1 MLDDILEFVC
11 EVISPVAV
19 IASLVLGLVIG
30 AGEIYDRYQCGNY
43 GEMTGKKTKWVA
55 LDACYIQTASG
66 WQRWDE
72 YKARATTNEKE

>member
-1 MLDDILEFVC
+1 MLDDILDFMCV
-11 EVISPVAV
+11 VIFPVAV
-19 IASLVLGLVIG
+19 IASLVLGVAFGL
-30 AGEIYDRYQCGNY
+30 GEIYGRYQCGNY

-72 YKARATTNEKE
+72 YKARAITNEKE